1 MNRKYYYMANN
12 NPRKLIAIYQFC
24 DKIEKTIDRF
34 GNDFN
39 TFQNDSDFYDS
50 LFMKMVQLSELTKT
64 VDDEYKKQ
72 TANQVPW
79 AGIDGALEHIRM
91 GFMAPHHFSVLGIMD
106 DDLLWQSAI
115 KDVPRLKDFCDKEL
129 EKEGRPVKSW
139 TIENEQ

>member
-12 NPRKLIAIYQFC
+12 NPRKLIAIYQSC

-115 KDVPRLKDFCDKEL
+115 KDVPKLKDFCDKEL